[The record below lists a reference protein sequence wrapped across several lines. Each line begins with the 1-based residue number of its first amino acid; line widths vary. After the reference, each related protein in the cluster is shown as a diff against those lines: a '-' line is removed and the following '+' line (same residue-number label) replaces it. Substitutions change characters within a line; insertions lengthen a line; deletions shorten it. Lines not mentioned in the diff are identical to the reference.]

1 MISWDYEIVLIFL
14 GLFAALILF
23 WRIPVLPRKKSFA
36 SSRLSIIIP
45 ARNEVN
51 SLPLLLSDLAVQS
64 LVPYEIIVVND
75 NSDDETESAARTFPV
90 TVLSSSGKP
99 EGWVGKNWACHLG
112 ALAATGDSFLFLD
125 ADVRLAPDGLS
136 QIAAAYKTYGI
147 VSIQPYHMT
156 QRWHEQFALIFNLIQ
171 VGANGSALPQPI
183 NLGLFGPIIAI
194 SREQYFAIGGH
205 EKVKSSVVEDM
216 SLADHLRAAKISYR
230 IFIGNRD
237 VTFRMYPDGFHSL
250 WQGFSK
256 NLATGAAKTP
266 VWMFLLIALFIASV
280 TSAALRFVQALALW
294 NASAFFFGALYLL
307 WVFLLFFIS
316 RRIGRFRLLA
326 FLLYPV
332 PLAVFFA
339 VFLNSFLIR
348 LFHRK
353 VKWKGR
359 AIELDH

>member
-1 MISWDYEIVLIFL
+1 MIQLDYEIVLIFL
-14 GLFAALILF
+14 GLITVFLLF
-23 WRIPVLPRKKSFA
+23 WRIPVLPHKKPSA

-45 ARNEVN
+45 ARNEAN
-51 SLPLLLSDLAVQS
+51 RLPLLLADLAAQS
-64 LVPYEIIVVND
+64 LIPHEIIVVND
-75 NSDDETESAARTFPV
+75 NSDDETESAARAFPV
-90 TVLSSSGKP
+90 TVLSSSRKP

-112 ALAATGDSFLFLD
+112 ALSATGDSFLFLD

-136 QIAAAYKTYGI
+136 QVAAAHEANGV
-147 VSIQPYHMT
+147 VSIQPYHIT
-156 QRWHEQFALIFNLIQ
+156 QRWYEQFALIFNLIQ
-171 VGANGSALPQPI
+171 VGANGSALPRPI

-205 EKVKSSVVEDM
+205 AKVRSSVVEDM
-216 SLADHLRAAKISYR
+216 SLADHLRAAKIPYR

-237 VTFRMYPDGFHSL
+237 VTFRMYPDGFHAL

-266 VWMFLLIALFIASV
+266 IWMFLLIALFIASV
-280 TSAALRFVQALALW
+280 TSTALRLVQALVLW
-294 NASAFFFGALYLL
+294 NASAFFFGVLYLL
-307 WVFLLFFIS
+307 WVILLFFFGK
-316 RRIGRFRLLA
+316 RIGRFRLTT

-332 PLAVFFA
+332 PLTIFFA